1 MISSLLV
8 FWWRGRQTVTLPR
21 ERNGSHPTSCW
32 SSVSVLATVSGNQR
46 RLGLALW
53 EPEPRAWHS
62 SFFIV
67 EPSSTARY
75 LEPFESKCCV
85 KCSLCL
91 IPLDLIPTGSA
102 CWYWKLPRN
111 LLQLWWFQIIICH
124 GKEVTIKKLAGVD
137 HVTPTNKKQRA
148 TNGEEIRSPRRRTQ
162 LQYQEVLVLTSL
174 YTVLGCR
181 LLDDPTHK

>member
-1 MISSLLV
+1 M
-8 FWWRGRQTVTLPR
+8 
-21 ERNGSHPTSCW
+21 
-32 SSVSVLATVSGNQR
+32 
-46 RLGLALW
+46 LALPHTAGPDSHGISMLVLEATEKPPAALVGEHSHSCFYCW
-53 EPEPRAWHS
+53 ATIPWPNKLNGERAN
-62 SFFIV
+62 
-67 EPSSTARY
+67 
-75 LEPFESKCCV
+75 C
-85 KCSLCL
+85 
-91 IPLDLIPTGSA
+91 GS
-102 CWYWKLPRN
+102 
-111 LLQLWWFQIIICH
+111 QFQIIICH